1 MSFTVITKIAAAT
14 ISNPKTCKYIGWTI
28 AIVFSPLILL
38 IVLICSLLNG
48 FSEHNNS
55 AVDLCFN
62 GGIISNKVPAEYR
75 EYILDMRYSFELID
89 DETGKLNID
98 GENSLDDKKIKAVF
112 YSLFFGSDSPSKR
125 EHKKFVECFVTY
137 EERTRT
143 VLVTD
148 ENGNE
153 TEITE
158 TYTVAVPI
166 NNMEITYHKIE
177 NLMNIS
183 VTDEN
188 KVNAHEIYSRVSEN
202 NF

>member
-1 MSFTVITKIAAAT
+1 MSTSAIAKLVAAVLSDEKLRNKVALT
-14 ISNPKTCKYIGWTI
+14 IG
-28 AIVFSPLILL
+28 LILSPVIL
-38 IVLICSLLNG
+38 IVVIMFSLLNG
-48 FSEHNNS
+48 FANHNNT
-55 AVDLCFN
+55 ALDLCFN
-62 GGIISNKVPAEYR
+62 GGYIGSKVPKEYR

-89 DETGKLNID
+89 DETEKLNID
-98 GENSLDDKKIKAVF
+98 GENSLDNKKIKAVF

-125 EHKKFVECFVTY
+125 EHKKFVECFVDY

-166 NNMEITYHKIE
+166 NDMEITYHKLE
-177 NLMNIS
+177 SLMNIS
-183 VTDEN
+183 ITDEN
-188 KVNAHEIYSRVSEN
+188 KINAHEIYSRV
-202 NF
+202 